1 MAETGVITNEL
12 DAAIVRLGHETAR
25 IKAAPSADTQKS
37 NKSLEQWASSE
48 MFFRRRHT
56 LGAFN

>member
-25 IKAAPSADTQKS
+25 IKAAPSADTHKS

-48 MFFRRRHT
+48 MFFSPATHFGR
-56 LGAFN
+56 F